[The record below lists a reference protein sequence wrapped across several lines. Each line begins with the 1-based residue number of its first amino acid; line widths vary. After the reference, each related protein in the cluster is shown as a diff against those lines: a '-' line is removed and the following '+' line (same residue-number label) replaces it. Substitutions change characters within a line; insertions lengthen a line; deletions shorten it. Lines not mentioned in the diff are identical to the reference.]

1 MMTPELTSILQC
13 PTCGAEDFRYPDGSG
28 PHAPPE
34 NGEIR
39 CGACEATYPIRFGVP
54 VLMPD
59 TELNRSEWALWTAHL
74 EKFQARREARVKKP
88 RPIVSRLAA
97 RSQPQP
103 PFAEFVQI
111 EEGAVLDIGCGPG
124 NFRFHF
130 DPDRVAYFGL
140 DPIVL
145 PEVHDFPFV
154 QAISEYLP
162 FQADAFTDVVVLA
175 ALDHFRD
182 PDRFFEEAARV
193 LRPGGR
199 LHILQ
204 SVHEVRGPVSAVK
217 VLAHKVKDAIDDR
230 DTAEHGRQV
239 PKHLNEFS
247 LQSLVD
253 RVGARF
259 DVQATDRYSG
269 TWFSPEWLFLSC
281 SPKGARGVRSAAAS
295 ARTVVQERSAAAG

>member
-1 MMTPELTSILQC
+1 MMTPELISILQC
-13 PTCGAEDFRYPDGSG
+13 PTCRADELRTPDGTGADS
-28 PHAPPE
+28 PPE
-34 NGEIR
+34 TGTIR
-39 CGACEATYPIRFGVP
+39 CEACGATYPIRFGVP

-59 TELNRSEWALWTAHL
+59 TELNRSEWELWTAHL
-74 EKFQARREARVKKP
+74 DKFQARREARVKKP
-88 RPIVSRLAA
+88 RPIVTRLAA
-97 RSQPQP
+97 KSQPQP
-103 PFAEFVQI
+103 PFAEFIRITQ
-111 EEGAVLDIGCGPG
+111 GAVLDIGCGPG

-154 QAISEYLP
+154 QGISEYLP

-193 LRPGGR
+193 LRPEGR

-204 SVHEVRGPVSAVK
+204 SIHEVRGPVTAVK

-230 DTAEHGRQV
+230 DTAEHGRRV

-247 LQSLVD
+247 LESLLE
-253 RVGARF
+253 RMGARF
-259 DVQATDRYSG
+259 DIQATDRYSG
-269 TWFSPEWLFLSC
+269 TWFSPEWLFLSGSAKR
-281 SPKGARGVRSAAAS
+281 SPAVAS
-295 ARTVVQERSAAAG
+295 AQTAVQQDLAATG

>member
-1 MMTPELTSILQC
+1 MMTPELISILQC
-13 PTCGAEDFRYPDGSG
+13 PTCREDQLRLPDG
-28 PHAPPE
+28 ARTDFPPE

-39 CGACEATYPIRFGVP
+39 CEACGATYPIRFGVP
-54 VLMPD
+54 VLMPN
-59 TELNRSEWALWTAHL
+59 TELNRSEWELWTAHL
-74 EKFQARREARVKKP
+74 EKFQARRETRVKNP

-97 RSQPQP
+97 KSQPQP
-103 PFAEFVQI
+103 PFAEFIQI
-111 EEGAVLDIGCGPG
+111 KEGAILDIGCGPG

-145 PEVHDFPFV
+145 PEVRDFPFV
-154 QAISEYLP
+154 QGISEYIP

-182 PDRFFEEAARV
+182 PDLFFEEAARV

-204 SVHEVRGPVSAVK
+204 SIHEVRGPVSAVK

-230 DTAEHGRQV
+230 DTAEHDRRV

-247 LQSLVD
+247 LDSLME
-253 RVGARF
+253 RMSARF
-259 DVQATDRYSG
+259 DIKATDRYSG
-269 TWFSPEWLFLSC
+269 TWFSPEWLFLSG
-281 SPKGARGVRSAAAS
+281 SPNRSRNGAAP
-295 ARTVVQERSAAAG
+295 AGAVIEEGLTATG